1 MENDIPT
8 LFVEINDTNFIFN
21 AGILDENQNFQIK
34 KTIVTPN
41 KDIKKN
47 KFLNLI
53 LKILKLL

>member
-41 KDIKKN
+41 KDI
-47 KFLNLI
+47 I
-53 LKILKLL
+53 VS